1 MAAPAS
7 PCCAIG
13 FFSDEATYR
22 HHQKCDRAVRCTVP
36 VKRAYWPG
44 PVTLLAIAGLGGTV
58 ACGFSSS
65 LPVCAI
71 VQAVSS
77 WSARSRA
84 AARTNELDAGK
95 RWPIIEGEEE
105 PAGGW
110 RMRKGDLAAPVRGW
124 VGVVSHA
131 PIRHLPG
138 GGVLS
143 QIIERGGAGSCDN
156 ASSPGAW
163 RPLRVGEQVV
173 GAGE

>member
-1 MAAPAS
+1 MGTS
-7 PCCAIG
+7 
-13 FFSDEATYR
+13 F
-22 HHQKCDRAVRCTVP
+22 

-44 PVTLLAIAGLGGTV
+44 PVILLVIAGLGGTV
-58 ACGFSSS
+58 ACGFFSS
-65 LPVCAI
+65 LPVCAV

-95 RWPIIEGEEE
+95 RRPIIEGEEE

-124 VGVVSHA
+124 SEWSHMH
-131 PIRHLPG
+131 PFGTCL
-138 GGVLS
+138 
-143 QIIERGGAGSCDN
+143 GAGCHDRAIQGPGCSVR
-156 ASSPGAW
+156 SSSAVVPAHATVRARPGPGD
-163 RPLRVGEQVV
+163 PLRVGEQVV